1 MFNEAQKYI
10 FFLSLQK
17 KIHMKIYTK
26 TGDNGTTSL
35 VDGSRVYKDDM
46 LLEAYGTIDELN
58 AHIGMVIAQKPEDFL
73 TKVQNMLFVAGSL
86 LATPTQEWDTYFK
99 DVRLAEFT
107 SEIEH
112 EIDRMQ
118 AELPKMTGF
127 ILPQGNQ
134 LIATLHVCRT
144 VCRRAERNIVRL
156 MRNDTHYQDIQKM
169 TNRLSDYLF
178 VLARF
183 YHKEMGVDEINWKS
197 IR

>member
-1 MFNEAQKYI
+1 
-10 FFLSLQK
+10 
-17 KIHMKIYTK
+17 MKIYTK

-35 VDGSRVYKDDM
+35 VDGSRVYKDDL

-58 AHIGMVIAQKPEDFL
+58 AHIGMVIAQKSEDFL

-99 DVRLAEFT
+99 DVHLAEFT
-107 SEIEH
+107 SEIEK

-134 LIATLHVCRT
+134 VIATLHVCRT

-156 MRNDTHYQDIQKM
+156 MRNDTRYQDIQKM

-178 VLARF
+178 ILARF
-183 YHKEMGVDEINWKS
+183 YHKTMNVDEINWKS